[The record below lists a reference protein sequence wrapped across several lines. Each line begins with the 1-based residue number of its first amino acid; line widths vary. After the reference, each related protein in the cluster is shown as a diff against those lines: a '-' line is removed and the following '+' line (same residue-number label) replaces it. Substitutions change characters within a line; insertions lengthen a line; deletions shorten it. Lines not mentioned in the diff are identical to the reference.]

1 MTAFQKKYWERDKLN
16 KRRSPSHPCVKEYVV
31 SKIDEI
37 QKVISINKEDTLLDV
52 GCGNGFFSYYFDK
65 ICDTTGI
72 DYSEKMIELNP
83 IKNKYIMDAN
93 NLKFKDNSFD
103 IVFCHAFLHHL
114 DIIDKA
120 IEEMIRVSRKYVIIL
135 EPNRN
140 NPLMFLF
147 AALTK
152 EERKALKFSLTYLKN
167 KLNKNNLRI
176 ISAFSYGLIVPN
188 KTPLFLLPL
197 MKIFNFRQ
205 PFGMTNFIIAEKIK
219 RF

>member
-1 MTAFQKKYWERDKLN
+1 MTVFQKKYWERDKLD
-16 KRRSPSHPCVKEYVV
+16 KRRSPLHPCVEEYVV
-31 SKIDEI
+31 SKINEI
-37 QKVISINKEDTLLDV
+37 QKVISINKKDTLLDV

-65 ICDTTGI
+65 MCNTTGI

-83 IKNKYIMDAN
+83 VKNKYVMDAN

-114 DIIDKA
+114 NTMDRV

-147 AALTK
+147 SALIR
-152 EERKALKFSLTYLKN
+152 EERRALKFSLTYLKN
-167 KLNKNNLRI
+167 KLNRNDLRI
-176 ISAFSYGLIVPN
+176 ISTFSYGFIVPN
-188 KTPLFLLPL
+188 KTPKILLPFIRL
-197 MKIFNFRQ
+197 FNFKQ
-205 PFGMTNFIIAEKIK
+205 FFGMTNFIIAEKIK
-219 RF
+219 SL

>member
-1 MTAFQKKYWERDKLN
+1 
-16 KRRSPSHPCVKEYVV
+16 
-31 SKIDEI
+31 
-37 QKVISINKEDTLLDV
+37 
-52 GCGNGFFSYYFDK
+52 
-65 ICDTTGI
+65 
-72 DYSEKMIELNP
+72 
-83 IKNKYIMDAN
+83 
-93 NLKFKDNSFD
+93 
-103 IVFCHAFLHHL
+103 
-114 DIIDKA
+114 
-120 IEEMIRVSRKYVIIL
+120 MIRVSRKYVIIL

-147 AALTK
+147 AVLTK
-152 EERKALKFSLTYLKN
+152 EEKKALKFSLTYLKN

-219 RF
+219 SF